1 MKWVLG
7 GGIVAAILLAVWLAT
22 RKAADANTN
31 SSTATNAKN
40 YDIEALR
47 KEAKAQTFGLANDT
61 SPDKPAAPKTL
72 VDKATFDRLILGTI
86 DDILTKPQWIMNI
99 ESYTRATTDK
109 ANQNFWGRSLGEAIY
124 VAARQFV
131 NERNY
136 FIAN

>member
-7 GGIVAAILLAVWLAT
+7 GGFVVVTLLAIWLAT
-22 RKAADANTN
+22 RKAADANT
-31 SSTATNAKN
+31 SSTAEPAKN

-61 SPDKPAAPKTL
+61 SPDKPTAQKNL

-86 DDILTKPQWIMNI
+86 DNILTKPEWIADI
-99 ESYTRATTDK
+99 ESYTQATTDK
-109 ANQNFWGRSLGEAIY
+109 ANQNFWGRPLGVAVY